1 MKLRIKYEKTGVLRF
16 IGHLDVMRYF
26 QKAIRRA
33 KLDVAYSKGF
43 SPHQIISFA
52 APMPLGMTSSGEY
65 FDGEF
70 ESVTSA
76 PDMIKRLNA
85 VMAEG
90 IRVLDITQLPDNA
103 KPSMAVVS
111 ASDYFIYKNDESG
124 NDYIDRLTASIDTLM
139 SKDGINVLKK
149 TKTKEEICD
158 IQPYIYEL
166 KGFEYDM
173 ADEFPNGEADK
184 EDEFLN
190 GDADT
195 EPLSDKKQGNGAKK
209 KKGIYMLLASGSRMN
224 LKPDLVMDALAEHA
238 GIKYCPYDYRVHRIE
253 TYMGGEGA
261 FVPLFTA
268 GDKF

>member
-76 PDMIKRLNA
+76 SDMINRLNA

-90 IRVLDITQLPDNA
+90 IRVLDITMLPDNA

-111 ASDYFIYKNDESG
+111 ASDYFIYKNDESDY
-124 NDYIDRLTASIDTLM
+124 DYIDRLTAVIDDLM

-158 IQPYIYEL
+158 IKPYIYEL
-166 KGFEYDM
+166 KGCEYDM
-173 ADEFPNGEADK
+173 KDEFQNGYAETFADEEQK
-184 EDEFLN
+184 
-190 GDADT
+190 
-195 EPLSDKKQGNGAKK
+195 NGAEK

-224 LKPDLVMDALAEHA
+224 LKPDLVIGALAEHA
-238 GIKYCPYDYRVHRIE
+238 GIEYSPYDYRVHRIE
-253 TYMGGEGA
+253 TYMGEEGA
-261 FVPLFTA
+261 FAPLFTA
-268 GDKF
+268 GNKF

>member
-76 PDMIKRLNA
+76 SDMMNRLNA

-90 IRVLDITQLPDNA
+90 IRVLDITQLPDKA
-103 KPSMAVVS
+103 KSSMAEVS
-111 ASDYFIYKNDESG
+111 ASDYFIYKNDESE
-124 NDYIDRLTASIDTLM
+124 NDYIDRLTASIDALM
-139 SKDGINVLKK
+139 SKDEINVLKK
-149 TKTKEEICD
+149 TKTKEEMSD
-158 IQPYIYEL
+158 IKPYIYEL
-166 KGFEYDM
+166 KSFEYDM
-173 ADEFPNGEADK
+173 ME
-184 EDEFLN
+184 
-190 GDADT
+190 
-195 EPLSDKKQGNGAKK
+195 
-209 KKGIYMLLASGSRMN
+209 GIYMLLASGSRMN
-224 LKPDLVMDALAEHA
+224 LKPDLVIGALAEHA
-238 GIKYCPYDYRVHRIE
+238 GIEYSPYDYRVHRIE
-253 TYMGGEGA
+253 TYMGEEGA
-261 FVPLFTA
+261 FAPLYTA
-268 GDKF
+268 GNQF